1 MSDEKMSAVRRRTKR
16 IVQESFI
23 RLLGEK
29 PFHEITVRNLCE
41 EADIN
46 RATFYRYYA
55 DLNALYDELSDDLF
69 QHLFNDL
76 ATRSEQIS
84 IADRSASRNLF
95 RDALSIMKKNRLL
108 CLNLLDKT
116 NGPFALRLRSSL
128 EILIT
133 QKTGSRIPSEAS
145 LILDFISGGL
155 VASTHSWLSS
165 GCIVEK
171 DVFADILYNSC
182 MPSFQRIDTIFRKL

>member
-1 MSDEKMSAVRRRTKR
+1 
-16 IVQESFI
+16 
-23 RLLGEK
+23 
-29 PFHEITVRNLCE
+29 
-41 EADIN
+41 
-46 RATFYRYYA
+46 
-55 DLNALYDELSDDLF
+55 
-69 QHLFNDL
+69 
-76 ATRSEQIS
+76 
-84 IADRSASRNLF
+84 
-95 RDALSIMKKNRLL
+95 
-108 CLNLLDKT
+108 LLDKT

-128 EILIT
+128 EIQIT